1 MTKTNGEWR
10 ECILAICSFATF
22 FRWPHI
28 FLILNLLWMPHRVTE
43 DALTQPQNNDYL
55 YTSFFYEAEWASAP
69 TGYNIFFKGEYIKVM
84 EQWHYK
90 HTPAL
95 FKEHPKR
102 KAKYNKLQPILQ
114 GASHCQSSG
123 PPSLRAYPTF
133 ISWRLAKH

>member
-1 MTKTNGEWR
+1 
-10 ECILAICSFATF
+10 
-22 FRWPHI
+22 
-28 FLILNLLWMPHRVTE
+28 MPHRVTE
-43 DALTQPQNNDYL
+43 DALTQPQNDDYL
-55 YTSFFYEAEWASAP
+55 YTSFFMKQNEQALLLVIIY
-69 TGYNIFFKGEYIKVM
+69 FFKGEYIKVM

-133 ISWRLAKH
+133 IS

>member
-1 MTKTNGEWR
+1 MTIYTPV
-10 ECILAICSFATF
+10 F
-22 FRWPHI
+22 FMKQ
-28 FLILNLLWMPHRVTE
+28 NEQALLLVII
-43 DALTQPQNNDYL
+43 Y
-55 YTSFFYEAEWASAP
+55 
-69 TGYNIFFKGEYIKVM
+69 FFKGEYIKVM

-123 PPSLRAYPTF
+123 PPSLR
-133 ISWRLAKH
+133 ISNFHIMTPRQTLDMTQETSYSPSSKTNHKR